1 MRGWGGGREGGGG
14 GGKCHGQPLMKG
26 LAGTIVR

>member
-1 MRGWGGGREGGGG
+1 MRGWGGGREGGG